1 MFLVEEIEKLFTRC
15 ELETRY
21 SKINQKGIFAEY
33 ILNNKELHRY
43 KDWILECARA
53 TTFLSLRLAFFSD
66 GVDLG
71 YGQQPSSLQK
81 KYTLRNTSDELV
93 RRQQALDKLC
103 VLVYASNLY
112 EDSTQLTALIEEWR
126 GIRDAQSGTRTHMS

>member
-1 MFLVEEIEKLFTRC
+1 MFLIEEIEKLFTRC
-15 ELETRY
+15 ELETKY

-33 ILNNKELHRY
+33 ILNKKEMYSH

-71 YGQQPSSLQK
+71 YRQQSSSLQK

-93 RRQQALDKLC
+93 RRQKALDKLC

-112 EDSTQLTALIEEWR
+112 EDSTQLSALIEEWV
-126 GIRDAQSGTRTHMS
+126 GIRDAYHG